1 MGCSG
6 VGAGGRGRRGLCQR
20 RAHTS
25 HACTPSKEICEA
37 HDIFMCP
44 RGDHSR
50 KYHRLS
56 DTCTFAKVC
65 HLGPG
70 SPCRRGLACPPR
82 EGEAEVGS
90 LQSWAH
96 PSPRRGDDGSGEAA
110 PRPHMCLSPQL
121 THLFDNDGTV
131 LFAIFMAVWGKS
143 PQGSWPELQGHSC
156 PQAPGPPPPHPSQGH
171 PVMPLCAPG
180 CSHGVPGDLEAA
192 ARPCGPALGPVW
204 VGRGPGESGQVSRA
218 LWPQSWVCRG
228 GECAHVRGVCICV

>member
-1 MGCSG
+1 MSEKSPHQPCLHPQQGDLRGPRHLHVPSWRPQPQVPPALRHLHLCQG
-6 VGAGGRGRRGLCQR
+6 LPLGAWLTLQERPGLSSQRRG
-20 RAHTS
+20 S
-25 HACTPSKEICEA
+25 
-37 HDIFMCP
+37 
-44 RGDHSR
+44 RGWVPAE
-50 KYHRLS
+50 L
-56 DTCTFAKVC
+56 
-65 HLGPG
+65 G
-70 SPCRRGLACPPR
+70 SPVPP
-82 EGEAEVGS
+82 G
-90 LQSWAH
+90 
-96 PSPRRGDDGSGEAA
+96 GDDGSGEAA

-156 PQAPGPPPPHPSQGH
+156 PQAPGPPPPLPSQGH

-218 LWPQSWVCRG
+218 VWPQSWVCRG